1 MAYILERLPEDGR
14 FVEAHAFDRLVC
26 EALRAYPK

>member
-14 FVEAHAFDRLVC
+14 FVETRAFDRLVC